1 MDWRNYSLSDD
12 EVVEEAAEP
21 ETAKPA
27 AVEPEEAKPAAAVE
41 PSAKDVAAVPVPAD
55 PTSAVSTVETKPVP
69 DVPIPTVETSVAVE
83 AASVSTVETNDAE
96 ETVSDEPVPDVPIP
110 AVEMSEAEEL
120 VLAEDVPAVETNE
133 TEEAASVSVLA
144 EDVPD
149 VETNETNETSEEE
162 PVHTVEQREADK
174 EADQA
179 AIEALTE
186 ILEEEQIDGDYI
198 SLDDFNLEPSE
209 AEMHALEEAI
219 KTDELLA
226 EDVGRETTDTG
237 RCTDKEEAADA
248 GKAVGET
255 ADNAA
260 ADAEKPTER
269 EAAVAAVDETVKLR
283 ISRLG
288 KDATSSVYEDLL
300 VTLASDI
307 EVAKAVT
314 GAVIKDH
321 TRRHKGTAPQRAFL
335 AWLENQ

>member
-1 MDWRNYSLSDD
+1 MDNKDY
-12 EVVEEAAEP
+12 VVVIGAA
-21 ETAKPA
+21 
-27 AVEPEEAKPAAAVE
+27 
-41 PSAKDVAAVPVPAD
+41 
-55 PTSAVSTVETKPVP
+55 
-69 DVPIPTVETSVAVE
+69 
-83 AASVSTVETNDAE
+83 N
-96 ETVSDEPVPDVPIP
+96 
-110 AVEMSEAEEL
+110 
-120 VLAEDVPAVETNE
+120 
-133 TEEAASVSVLA
+133 
-144 EDVPD
+144 
-149 VETNETNETSEEE
+149 
-162 PVHTVEQREADK
+162 
-174 EADQA
+174 
-179 AIEALTE
+179 
-186 ILEEEQIDGDYI
+186 ID
-198 SLDDFNLEPSE
+198 
-209 AEMHALEEAI
+209 
-219 KTDELLA
+219 
-226 EDVGRETTDTG
+226 
-237 RCTDKEEAADA
+237 TDKEEAADA